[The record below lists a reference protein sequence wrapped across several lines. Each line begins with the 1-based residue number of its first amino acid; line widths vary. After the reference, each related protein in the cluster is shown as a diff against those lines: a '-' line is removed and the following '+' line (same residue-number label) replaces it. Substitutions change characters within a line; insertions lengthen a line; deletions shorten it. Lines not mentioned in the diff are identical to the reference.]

1 MTPIPFTHHTQAPPP
16 LGRCRRLQARLHA
29 AALANSPDPVSWHR
43 QRAAAARRDPGQ
55 ATTEYALVLL
65 GAALVALLLVAW
77 ASSGGSAG
85 RIGRLFDRVI
95 DSIIQKL

>member
-1 MTPIPFTHHTQAPPP
+1 MPYHLTTALYVRTTTQ
-16 LGRCRRLQARLHA
+16 
-29 AALANSPDPVSWHR
+29 LAHWLDQV
-43 QRAAAARRDPGQ
+43 ADDDGQ

-77 ASSGGSAG
+77 ASSGGTAG
-85 RIGRLFDRVI
+85 KIGRLFDRVI

>member
-1 MTPIPFTHHTQAPPP
+1 MTPSPLAHHLAAPRP
-16 LGRCRRLQARLHA
+16 LGRCRRMQARVHA
-29 AALANSPDPVSWHR
+29 AML
-43 QRAAAARRDPGQ
+43 AAAPPNHRHSTGAARDRGQ

>member
-1 MTPIPFTHHTQAPPP
+1 MTPSPLAHHLVAPRP
-16 LGRCRRLQARLHA
+16 LGPCRRMQARVHA
-29 AALANSPDPVSWHR
+29 AVLARTPPRPIGRHST
-43 QRAAAARRDPGQ
+43 AAARDRGQ

>member
-1 MTPIPFTHHTQAPPP
+1 MSHELTTSLYVRATN
-16 LGRCRRLQARLHA
+16 RLARWTDR
-29 AALANSPDPVSWHR
+29 LAD
-43 QRAAAARRDPGQ
+43 DDGQ

-77 ASSGGSAG
+77 ASSGGTAG
-85 RIGRLFDRVI
+85 KIGRLFDRVI